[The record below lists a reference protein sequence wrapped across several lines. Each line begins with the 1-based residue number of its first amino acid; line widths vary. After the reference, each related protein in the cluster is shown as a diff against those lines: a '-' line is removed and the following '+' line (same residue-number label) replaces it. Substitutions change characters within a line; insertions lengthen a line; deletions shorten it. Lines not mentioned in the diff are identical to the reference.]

1 MTDIHDMKT
10 RSFHVMK
17 AKPQVSQSGE

>member
-1 MTDIHDMKT
+1 MKT

-17 AKPQVSQSGE
+17 AKPQVSQSGEW